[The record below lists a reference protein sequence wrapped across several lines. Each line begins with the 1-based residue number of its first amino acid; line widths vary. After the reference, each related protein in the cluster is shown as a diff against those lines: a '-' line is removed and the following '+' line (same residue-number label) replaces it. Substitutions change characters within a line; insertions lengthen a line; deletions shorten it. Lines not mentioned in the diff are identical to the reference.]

1 MSKNNQGLGKFLLGT
16 AAVAAVAGLAIY
28 AMADEDTRHHVQGVV
43 NREKAKAYVKHKL
56 NGSDRLVAIVD
67 ELSDAEIN
75 SLMKFAN
82 SSNQVTSKVSDGFNE
97 IMKLAKDAAN
107 AAGDKV
113 QDLLD

>member
-1 MSKNNQGLGKFLLGT
+1 
-16 AAVAAVAGLAIY
+16 
-28 AMADEDTRHHVQGVV
+28 
-43 NREKAKAYVKHKL
+43 
-56 NGSDRLVAIVD
+56 
-67 ELSDAEIN
+67 
-75 SLMKFAN
+75 MKFAN